1 MVPMMTNANAAAVTL
16 YRPAAVDHFQS
27 ATYRH
32 VATRV
37 NADGSL
43 VAIFADGH
51 EAPSCYPNVAAM
63 LEAGQRDWRER
74 MVPVLEGGRS

>member
-1 MVPMMTNANAAAVTL
+1 MAAVAL
-16 YRPAAVDHFQS
+16 YKPAHVDHYQS

-37 NADGSL
+37 EADGSL

-51 EAPSCYPNVAAM
+51 EAPSVYPNAAAM
-63 LEAGQRDWRER
+63 LEAGARDWRER
-74 MVPVLEGGRS
+74 MIPIEGGR